1 MSKRHSK
8 PNSNRSS
15 HHSRQSSNQSNKN
28 AKKHSTGGGSGP
40 GLKAAHPDTSNF
52 NGVYL
57 NKSMSH
63 ALTALV
69 GTKVVVRVRNEDNV
83 YEGFFHCFSQNMDLV
98 VSGVHK
104 VKSISAW
111 ILEFPFIDSNWTS
124 GEQSGRWSHS
134 KRYNRWNDI
143 SICWGGHF
151 LLWQYR
157 FDLCRWR

>member
-8 PNSNRSS
+8 SNSNRSS
-15 HHSRQSSNQSNKN
+15 HHRGGANSNQSNKN
-28 AKKHSTGGGSGP
+28 NSKKHGSQGGAGQTGAQSQNQNAPGSR
-40 GLKAAHPDTSNF
+40 PDTSNY

-69 GTKVVVRVRNEDNV
+69 GTKVVVKVRNQEHV

-104 VKSISAW
+104 VSFCKTF
-111 ILEFPFIDSNWTS
+111 LRNLVNQKRPKFD
-124 GEQSGRWSHS
+124 QSTNVS
-134 KRYNRWNDI
+134 KI
-143 SICWGGHF
+143 
-151 LLWQYR
+151 
-157 FDLCRWR
+157 